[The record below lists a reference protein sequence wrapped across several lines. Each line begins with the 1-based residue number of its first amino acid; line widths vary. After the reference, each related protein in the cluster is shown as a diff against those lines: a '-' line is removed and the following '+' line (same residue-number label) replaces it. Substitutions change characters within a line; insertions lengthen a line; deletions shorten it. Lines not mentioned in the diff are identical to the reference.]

1 MTPDDCSKQRLPARR
16 IMWGGFSLLVL
27 GRGWTLVLQSCHL
40 RSCLLLRTMYFSIF
54 FLFSFRI
61 LELPIMPF
69 SPTLSLQFHLVS
81 LQSSILCRLFQLLPS
96 GQQVSQKSELGLHK
110 HCWILDHRQLNHW
123 EEGYRD
129 NRLFW
134 KTIGIL
140 LWRAITFIVRSR
152 CCEGAESSNT
162 HLIK

>member
-1 MTPDDCSKQRLPARR
+1 MTAPNSVCQP
-16 IMWGGFSLLVL
+16 GGSCEEAFLYLSLGQVEPWCCRAAILDLVCFL
-27 GRGWTLVLQSCHL
+27 ERCIFL
-40 RSCLLLRTMYFSIF
+40 FF

-140 LWRAITFIVRSR
+140 L
-152 CCEGAESSNT
+152 
-162 HLIK
+162 